1 MKDLL
6 HFFFGHCYV
15 WSCLEAKPHLKRLN
29 LSKNNL
35 NDGGFFFLLTLDL
48 SLIQDVKIDKREIK
62 ESEDRAEE
70 SLLFTLNLNFTM
82 LSYMFIYLAGIYK

>member
-1 MKDLL
+1 M
-6 HFFFGHCYV
+6 
-15 WSCLEAKPHLKRLN
+15 EAKPHLKRLN